1 MIKPVIQWTPKAVQ
15 KNPSKNEWA
24 GVFRTHVQAGTPGA
38 VNHQGQIG
46 SSDKTYNYW
55 GLDVTQV
62 SGKIRWVDKAMPNY
76 TGAETKIIIY
86 IEGNAAL
93 HKVEIPYDA
102 GNLHNVMNIICGVG
116 GKLPD
121 WHVNLSYWVRPK
133 KDAKGGIVF
142 NDKGTAK
149 LLKTFQILDVEPQF
163 SFDAWKEFSEKHALE
178 WTQKKRADGKME
190 WVTDAALKYWDSRLV
205 GVQRFLLGTPEC
217 LPFTYGSLIASP
229 HENPSGGGNLTEQEI
244 EQAKAIYERRKADF
258 RFPHS
263 REVVDADSIVGVA
276 ADPGYRQEAA
286 EVAQTSTHI
295 PDTYF
300 DAAPAMV
307 GGFPTDAPPEGQG
320 ENDDLP
326 F

>member
-62 SGKIRWVDKAMPNY
+62 
-76 TGAETKIIIY
+76 
-86 IEGNAAL
+86 
-93 HKVEIPYDA
+93 KVEIPYDA

-116 GKLPD
+116 KNLND

-133 KDAKGGIVF
+133 KDAKGSIVF

-178 WTQKKRADGKME
+178 WTQKKRADGKTE

-205 GVQRFLLGTPEC
+205 SVQRFLLGTPDC

-276 ADPGYRQEAA
+276 PDPGYRQEIIEAKFQ
-286 EVAQTSTHI
+286 E
-295 PDTYF
+295 DRF
-300 DAAPAMV
+300 DAAPAMP
-307 GGFPTDAPPEGQG
+307 GGFPTQEPPMQEESAPPVEI
-320 ENDDLP
+320 DDLP